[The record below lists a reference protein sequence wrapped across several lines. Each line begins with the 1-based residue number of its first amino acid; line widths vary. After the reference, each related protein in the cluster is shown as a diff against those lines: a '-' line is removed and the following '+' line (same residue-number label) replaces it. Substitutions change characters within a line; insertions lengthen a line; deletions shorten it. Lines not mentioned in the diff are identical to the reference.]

1 MFSLQ
6 ISNVVERQLA
16 NMFPCMEYIVRL
28 GWLPDGSR
36 LVSVCHVTVLCSEP
50 TLDILV
56 QSCIMNNNSNTERVC

>member
-36 LVSVCHVTVLCSEP
+36 LASVSL
-50 TLDILV
+50 LV
-56 QSCIMNNNSNTERVC
+56 S